1 MKLQRHSSI
10 LIGAVVASLMGRIA
24 PAAADPA
31 ETAGA
36 YSVVPRRPDDT
47 FKERTPNV
55 DLVASGLFTLGVPY
69 VVSVMAA
76 TGSTREGDQA
86 LYTPL
91 VGPWLDLAK
100 REGCPGASCKSEALY
115 KTLLVADGLLQ
126 GAGALEIA
134 MGFLFP
140 LPHSVNTASLT
151 RLRMVPNVARTGGG
165 LTAVGVF

>member
-1 MKLQRHSSI
+1 
-10 LIGAVVASLMGRIA
+10 MGRIA
-24 PAAADPA
+24 PAAANPDELA
-31 ETAGA
+31 DA
-36 YSVVPRRPDDT
+36 YSVVPSRPDDT

-69 VVSVMAA
+69 VVSVVAA

-91 VGPWLDLAK
+91 VGPWLDLAN
-100 REGCPGASCKSEALY
+100 REGCPGACKSETVY

-126 GAGALEIA
+126 AAGALEIA
-134 MGFLFP
+134 IGFLFP

-165 LTAVGVF
+165 LTTVGVF